1 MPGSAIYEEIRID
14 TNKSVDFKK
23 IDQKPLN
30 LRFDKL
36 FLLFLSLFE
45 NFSTLKTQKKQV
57 GPIQQKIASILPM
70 KDAILPLTIK
80 LEQTALSFRLKQ
92 SFVFGVENKSSD
104 SGVSDISFSL
114 ILNGKLDNLLRYL
127 EQLES
132 LPQFVEMSSS
142 EIIKSEKEKLSAED
156 FEHFESELERSLT
169 RVKIADKW
177 RTRKYRIW

>member
-1 MPGSAIYEEIRID
+1 MLLQTEIKKDLKKQLFINLPICFVFLGLAWFLTWRLGIISED
-14 TNKSVDFKK
+14 ILVLKSEIFKN
-23 IDQKPLN
+23 QQ
-30 LRFDKL
+30 
-36 FLLFLSLFE
+36 LFE

-80 LEQTALSFRLKQ
+80 LEQTALSLGLKQ

-142 EIIKSEKEKLSAED
+142 EIIKSEKDYQFSSAG
-156 FEHFESELERSLT
+156 
-169 RVKIADKW
+169 
-177 RTRKYRIW
+177 RIYKK